1 MAFQDK
7 FRALMFGL
15 AAGVPVRELAGEKVL
30 LFKDV
35 PLELESSLERWL
47 LQQEDLL
54 HRDSVVCALRFDDRD
69 RMGITWAV
77 WGRFLDWMGA
87 QLDVGSEGQG
97 GSYDAAH
104 ALREGME
111 AGTPASEL
119 HGEQVLYLDAA
130 PVELRATMRHWLDA
144 SPAGFARYDDSR
156 RAALTWEGWQAF
168 LASMQDTLSE
178 ALDRL
183 ELAREQASGT

>member
-1 MAFQDK
+1 
-7 FRALMFGL
+7 MFGL
-15 AAGVPVRELAGEKVL
+15 DAGVPARELAGEKVL

-47 LQQEDLL
+47 LLHDDLL
-54 HRDSVVCALRFDDRD
+54 HKDSVVCALRFYDRH
-69 RMGITWAV
+69 RMGITWAA
-77 WGRFLDWMGA
+77 WERFLEWTAA
-87 QLDVGSEGQG
+87 QLDIGSEGQS
-97 GSYDAAH
+97 GSHDAAH

-119 HGEQVLYLDAA
+119 HGEQVLYLDAV
-130 PVELRATMRHWLDA
+130 PVELRAPMRHWLDA
-144 SPAGFARYDDSR
+144 SPAGFARYDDSG

-168 LASMQDTLSE
+168 LAGMQDTLSE

-183 ELAREQASGT
+183 ELARRQASGT